1 MSGIVSHAVNHYID
15 LDVAGH
21 LVKYAGPVTIIRR
34 LRDEMITTRML
45 ELETNRANDLLLRLL
60 ESRYPKLC
68 NLETKASLLAVLS
81 QPLLSVEVDLK
92 SQEIQLTKYLR
103 ETQGES
109 PCLIGEDFID
119 DERTL
124 MLLYL
129 ARLYMKDVDAV
140 HCTP

>member
-92 SQEIQLTKYLR
+92 SQ
-103 ETQGES
+103 GES

-129 ARLYMKDVDAV
+129 ARLYMKDV
-140 HCTP
+140 